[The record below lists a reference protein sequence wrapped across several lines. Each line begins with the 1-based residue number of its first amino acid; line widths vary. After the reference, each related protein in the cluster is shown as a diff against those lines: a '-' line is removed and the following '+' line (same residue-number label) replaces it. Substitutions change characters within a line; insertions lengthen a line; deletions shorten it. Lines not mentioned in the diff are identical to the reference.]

1 MLAFHVALVLPA
13 ACLVV
18 MPAFRGRSTPHKLIG
33 SIGTLGYGIAL
44 TGAF

>member
-1 MLAFHVALVLPA
+1 
-13 ACLVV
+13 